1 MDFLRYS
8 ANTYTVTPKTWIG
21 LCLQTLILMTFP
33 RAKGISLNTRLN
45 RQIHHAFNGSMDNG
59 FTYNIAEQ
67 VPTRG

>member
-1 MDFLRYS
+1 
-8 ANTYTVTPKTWIG
+8 
-21 LCLQTLILMTFP
+21 LMTFP
-33 RAKGISLNTRLN
+33 RAKRISLNTRLN